1 MVRACRLTLS
11 AVRRQWRARTDK
23 YAHALW
29 MEQFAV
35 LRQARALFW
44 SSASNLQMLNTD
56 APGSDASSYLNGSAW
71 APCGDWASVTA
82 DTSTTPCAVHCVLHA
97 HPDSGAMHSRRT

>member
-11 AVRRQWRARTDK
+11 AVRRQWRAHTDK

-35 LRQARALFW
+35 LRQARGLFW

-71 APCGDWASVTA
+71 PPCGDWASVTA
-82 DTSTTPCAVHCVLHA
+82 DTSTTQCAVHCVLHA
-97 HPDSGAMHSRRT
+97 HPES